1 MYISGNPRVDGHA
14 RDLHQLRHRSDA
26 ISTEPTSS
34 TPRAPARFY
43 TNIKPPRN
51 HDINQDLHC
60 TELNYNDQSN
70 YAKLYD
76 FTKIYVEFYIAKST
90 STWSPSTSSSTLPS
104 PPTTQ
109 KPRRC
114 RRSAAA
120 AAL

>member
-1 MYISGNPRVDGHA
+1 VHPPGATLHHTAA
-14 RDLHQLRHRSDA
+14 RACGQDA
-26 ISTEPTSS
+26 ISTEPTS
-34 TPRAPARFY
+34 TPRPPARFY

-51 HDINQDLHC
+51 YNINDDLHY
-60 TELNYNDQSN
+60 TELNYNDPSN
-70 YAKLYD
+70 YVKLYD